1 MSNYGD
7 GRVLTYGQLFGPQ
20 PAPYGGIG
28 AGVGSPPGGG
38 GTGNSGTAGVPGT
51 QRRREYIWTGGRI
64 PALRIQGIGIHRVI
78 LTVSSTGQHHA
89 FTPLP
94 APHRSWNDAQDLE
107 DLLRILG
114 MT

>member
-1 MSNYGD
+1 MSNYGA
-7 GRVLTYGQLFGPQ
+7 GQVLTYGQLFGPQ

-28 AGVGSPPGGG
+28 AGISQGPPGGSSS
-38 GTGNSGTAGVPGT
+38 GTGAVGK
-51 QRRREYIWTGGRI
+51 RRREYIWTGGKI
-64 PALRIQGIGIHRVI
+64 PGLRIQGIGIHRVI
-78 LTVSSTGQHHA
+78 ILAASVGQRHA